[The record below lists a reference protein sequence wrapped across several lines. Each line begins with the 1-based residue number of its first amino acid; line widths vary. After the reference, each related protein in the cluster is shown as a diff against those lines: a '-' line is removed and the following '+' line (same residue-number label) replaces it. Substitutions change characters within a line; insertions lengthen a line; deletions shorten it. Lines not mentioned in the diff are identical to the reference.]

1 MAEVG
6 APGHGGARQRGERG
20 RGGATGGGMG
30 AARGRHGE
38 MLRAL
43 LPVRG
48 YSATHSVRSVREEEN
63 NRKED
68 GERRRKRQGRKRK
81 EKKRKEKEKKK
92 KYGKKFKLENF

>member
-1 MAEVG
+1 MGGQPWPKLELQAMGELAREGKEGEGVRLG
-6 APGHGGARQRGERG
+6 AAW
-20 RGGATGGGMG
+20 G

-43 LPVRG
+43 LPIRG

-81 EKKRKEKEKKK
+81 EKKRKRKKEKIWKK
-92 KYGKKFKLENF
+92 IQT